1 MNMTR
6 LSRGGVGFATIFA
19 RLNAQKLP
27 AAAAEQRRQLPDR
40 SAGGFWLT
48 LATASALTLAAGGMV
63 SPSFASERGE
73 QDRDE
78 HALCERDRQANLE
91 IQDEH
96 DKCKPQVAGNW
107 WPEFRSTPNLD
118 GVYLGVSAIVSPS
131 AQDLTPVWR
140 APTGGA
146 IFSSPAVANVANG
159 IAYVG
164 SLDGFLHAFSFS
176 TGAPLWARPVPPGP
190 GGLMSSPAVAN
201 GVVFIGGGVDFRV
214 HAFNATTGAP
224 VWTALTGG
232 PVISSPTVFNG
243 VVYIGSDDKKVFAL
257 DAGTGA
263 LVWSFSTGGMV
274 RSSPAVTNGVVYTGS
289 LDGNVYALK
298 ASTGSLVWKRS
309 LGRIPESSPAV
320 ANGLVYIGAEEDLF
334 ALNANNGAVLWR
346 APTGQGPSFA
356 SSPAVANGLVYIG
369 SSANTVWA
377 FNALSGGLVWSANV
391 AASVVSSPAVV
402 NNVVF
407 VGSNDGD
414 LHAYDAVKGTEL
426 WSTQTGV
433 AVQSSP
439 AVADGMVYV
448 GSSDHFLYAF
458 AASGDWPM
466 FHHSPTLSGV
476 NAAETVISSSNVGT
490 LVAAWTA
497 CPTCIVRDP
506 AVANGVVYAG
516 IQLTAVCGDCL
527 AAFDAATGTQLWR
540 TPLTSSGSIR
550 GTPAVWNGV
559 VYIGAGNQRLY
570 AFNAATG
577 TQLWV
582 TAAFGG
588 PVDPPTVQNGLVY
601 AVSEGSSAGV
611 HARDPLTGGKVWD
624 ALIANVPLES
634 PAVANENIYAAG
646 APPFTNKVFAYDAIL
661 GALLPS
667 WPVTGGADRSAA
679 FGDGKVYWGDSS
691 GTITAF
697 DAISGAKSWTA
708 STAPSSSFIGSS
720 AAVANGL
727 VYVGAAGQVFALKE
741 GSGAHAWSTAVSG
754 SIGSSSPAVAN
765 GVLFICSDTSTAG
778 TVQALNALS
787 GALLWSATL
796 PVGEAFSSPA
806 VAHGMVYVGG
816 SSGLHAYGLP

>member
-1 MNMTR
+1 MNLADVAAVGTGFTVMLATVWPPSLPSSDAR
-6 LSRGGVGFATIFA
+6 RGTHGRDRSIAGFRRVLVVACT
-19 RLNAQKLP
+19 L
-27 AAAAEQRRQLPDR
+27 AAAA
-40 SAGGFWLT
+40 GGFVNPSHARGHAEEERDD
-48 LATASALTLAAGGMV
+48 LA
-63 SPSFASERGE
+63 RCE
-73 QDRDE
+73 QDGRANSEIESE
-78 HALCERDRQANLE
+78 HG
-91 IQDEH
+91 
-96 DKCKPQVAGNW
+96 KCKPQVAGNW

-118 GVYLGVSAIVSPS
+118 GVYVGASAIVSPS

-176 TGAPLWARPVPPGP
+176 TGAPLWTRPIPSGP

-201 GVVFIGGGVDFRV
+201 GLVYIGGGDFRV

-243 VVYIGSDDKKVFAL
+243 AVYIGSDDKKVYAL

-263 LVWSFSTGGMV
+263 LIWSFSTGGMV
-274 RSSPAVTNGVVYTGS
+274 RSSPAVTNGVVFVGS

-298 ASTGSLVWKRS
+298 AGTGSLVWKRS
-309 LGRIPESSPAV
+309 PGSIPESSPAV
-320 ANGLVYIGAEEDLF
+320 ANGLVYIGAEEFLF
-334 ALNANNGAVLWR
+334 ALNAGNGGLVWKS
-346 APTGQGPSFA
+346 PTGQGPSFA
-356 SSPAVANGLVYIG
+356 SSPAVANGFVYIG
-369 SSANTVWA
+369 SSSKTFWA
-377 FNALSGGLVWSANV
+377 FNAFSGGLVWSANV
-391 AASVVSSPAVV
+391 GAPVVSSPAVV
-402 NNVVF
+402 NNAVF
-407 VGSNDGD
+407 VGSDDGD

-426 WSTQTGV
+426 WSSQTGA

-476 NAAETVISSSNVGT
+476 NAAETAISPANVGT

-497 CPTCIVRDP
+497 CPTCIVRDA

-516 IQLTAVCGDCL
+516 VQLTAVCGDCL
-527 AAFDAATGTQLWR
+527 AAFDATTGTQLWR
-540 TPLTSSGSIR
+540 TSLTPPGSIR
-550 GTPAVWNGV
+550 GAPAVWNGV
-559 VYIGAGNQRLY
+559 VYIGVGNERLY
-570 AFNAATG
+570 AFDATTG
-577 TQLWV
+577 SQLWV
-582 TAAFGG
+582 TGAFGG

-611 HARDPLTGGKVWD
+611 HARDPLTGAKVWD

-634 PAVANENIYAAG
+634 APVANENIYAAG
-646 APPFTNKVFAYDAIL
+646 APPFTNKLFAYDAIV

-679 FGDGKVYWGDSS
+679 VADGKVFWGDSFGAIS
-691 GTITAF
+691 AF
-697 DAISGAKSWTA
+697 DAISGTKSWTA
-708 STAPSSSFIGSS
+708 STAPSASFIGSS

-727 VYVGAAGQVFALKE
+727 VYVGAAGHVFALNE
-741 GSGAHAWSTAVSG
+741 GSGAHVWSTAVSG
-754 SIGSSSPAVAN
+754 VIGSSSPAVAN

-778 TVQALNALS
+778 IVQALNALS
-787 GALLWSATL
+787 GAPLWSATV
-796 PVGEAFSSPA
+796 PVGVESSSPA
-806 VAHGMVYVGG
+806 VAHGMVYVGA
-816 SSGLHAYGLP
+816 SSGLHAYRLP